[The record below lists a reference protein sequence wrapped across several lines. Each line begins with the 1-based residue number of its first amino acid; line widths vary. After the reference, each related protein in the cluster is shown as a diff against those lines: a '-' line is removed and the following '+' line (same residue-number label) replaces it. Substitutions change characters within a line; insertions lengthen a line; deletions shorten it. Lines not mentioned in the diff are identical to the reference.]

1 VDASFHAS
9 SLNIYHIVNISP
21 FISVLSIKGYTSSSH
36 IEKTLYLQHSQPTII
51 ETTKPYYNTATMSN
65 SPASNKSTPTP
76 QKDKLLA
83 LATLIS
89 TLSLA
94 TLDLKASS
102 HMLNDPP
109 SKLASSL
116 PHHTPIS
123 LPKSPVLVEGVA
135 HSYTRAATSSAF
147 FYLAWQDYQ
156 RMQQRQEGGI
166 QEWRWKVWAGCG
178 AVGVLVQSLR
188 PLPGGVSG
196 VLGSLGA
203 GEGVKG
209 QARRMGILAMVKGV
223 GLMCTVPF
231 CFGAWRSM

>member
-1 VDASFHAS
+1 
-9 SLNIYHIVNISP
+9 
-21 FISVLSIKGYTSSSH
+21 
-36 IEKTLYLQHSQPTII
+36 
-51 ETTKPYYNTATMSN
+51 MSN
-65 SPASNKSTPTP
+65 PPTSNEPVLPP
-76 QKDKLLA
+76 QKHIA
-83 LATLIS
+83 LATIIS

-102 HMLNDPP
+102 HMLKDPP

-116 PHHTPIS
+116 PYHINPT
-123 LPKSPVLVEGVA
+123 LPNSPVLMEGIS
-135 HSYTRAATSSAF
+135 HSYLRAATSSAF

-156 RMQQRQEGGI
+156 VQQKRQESGV

-196 VLGSLGA
+196 VFGSLGA
-203 GEGVKG
+203 SEGVKG
-209 QARRMGILAMVKGV
+209 QARRMGMLAITKGV